1 MKSIPSMSL
10 KTKAMKSLGRKI
22 LCVLLSGVFFGD
34 TIAWAEA
41 PILPDTKAPGNRYP
55 LVQETANGIPLVN
68 ISAPTA
74 GGVSRN
80 DYERFNIPTKGA
92 ILNNSYTLSKTELA
106 GYVQGN
112 ANMAQGPA
120 KIIVNQVTSGNPTTM
135 NGFLEVAGHKADV
148 IIANPN
154 GITVNGGGFI
164 NTARAIL
171 TTGKPEYDNKERLK
185 DFRID
190 NDATILITG
199 NGLNGKKADTLE
211 LYTRAAEIKAAIF
224 GNTVHVTTGAN
235 VIDANTGKVT
245 AIEGKGKKPE
255 IAIDVKDLGGMYAG
269 RIFLIGN
276 EKGLPIDIKGAIE
289 SQHMVLDNQGNLY
302 HAGTTHST
310 EDMTIHAKD
319 IQNTG
324 TMAASGNMTLRADGQ
339 ITNDKTIGSVG
350 NMAITANQVTNHKTI
365 ASEKD
370 LSITTT
376 SEEENALDN
385 SNSEILANGN
395 VTIQASHTDNLN
407 GNIASGSTL
416 SIQGKTLNNSQGKLT
431 AYGSN
436 TISVSD
442 KLENEQGLIAANEN
456 ISISS
461 DLIHNAQGTIT
472 AGQNETIT
480 TKDIQLDGKLAA
492 GNNLT
497 ITTDNDIT
505 NDSAKENYGITQA
518 DGNLTISAKGNL
530 TNSKKLESKGTL
542 TLNAK
547 DISNKE
553 SGEINGGS
561 VSITSTTLTNRG
573 LVSADQANTIT
584 TDILQNIATGR
595 IYGEDITLHA
605 KTLENRKDKVL
616 EEKLA
621 AAMKDLKQ
629 KEQDLDDAFA
639 IDVTAFKSDS
649 EKENYFKEIENKQ
662 AAYAASKAAV
672 DAILADMAQ
681 VKSATIAAR
690 NDMIITGDT
699 LLNSA
704 SSLLYAGG
712 DMAISE
718 AKDITNQGA
727 DIKAQGNM
735 SLTAPTITNE
745 NEAFSAKRVWTS
757 HTTNPNRIRIDQQGH
772 PEQGQVFDESEF
784 SELGSGY
791 GAYHNKG
798 ITPKTLYEEAGY
810 DKIEQITEEERK
822 DGENPVPDDLVGK
835 EAPNY
840 DYNDPIFKEL
850 GVKSMDTPRPGYDD
864 PKQADWDKQYK
875 EILNQLNEK
884 IKAYN
889 EEAKAYNDSIGA
901 IESKA
906 IKYYTIIRTTT
917 HTSEKQVQET
927 KAGNISSGKDM
938 ILSGN
943 VTNENS
949 RITAGSTLTANSGT
963 LDNIAE
969 KNQVQ
974 KITFGTTQ
982 ESYTKRKHRP
992 HKAWRRHYRDQIFK
1006 TPQKELDN
1014 PTSLDVGS
1022 YEGNTGKNPNKEDIT
1037 QTMRDNVQQ
1046 HLNPFATGKE
1056 TNPGSTAGKETGGT
1070 LSFIPDSSLYKLH
1083 PEEKA
1088 KYLIETDPAFTN
1100 KKTFLS
1106 SDYMYNQLLWDN
1118 DKVNKRLGDGFYEQE
1133 LIRNQVT
1140 QLTGMRY
1147 LNGYTNDEEEY
1158 KALMDAGIAYAKEY
1172 NLKPGIALTKE
1183 LIAALTSDMV
1193 WLETTTVTVNGKTYT
1208 VLYPHVYLKAS
1219 TAKALTEDGSLISA
1233 NTLITDTKG
1242 TLTNQGTLKGNT
1254 IVVKSKNIVNTGTIF
1269 GNNLSL
1275 KASQDILQSGIIEG
1289 EDRISLDAG
1298 RNITMKNTIQH
1309 GKNQDILDTTAG
1321 IAVKGKEGVLLM
1333 QAGQDIT
1340 MTGATLAALG
1350 KNGSMIF
1357 SAGHNLT
1364 MDTDSLEA
1372 KKDMTENSDN
1382 YIRTY
1387 RKTETANTLTAG
1399 KDISLISGNDIKARS
1414 TTVASENGQISMKA
1428 ADDVTI
1434 ENGYN
1439 KAMDDYGLKYK
1450 ESGFLSH
1457 KTTAIKSHDE
1467 SKTAIGSMLSGDKI
1481 SITSI
1486 GNTTITASNVVGT
1499 NDVSITS
1506 GKNTTITSAE
1516 EVEQHDYEK
1525 RVKKSGLLSG
1535 GGLGFTIGT
1544 EKRKDQY
1551 SDADL
1556 LQKASTVGSVSGNVS
1571 IESGNKTEVGA
1582 SAVLAGKN
1590 ISITGENV
1598 QISSKDNVY
1607 HSDEKH
1613 EYRKSGLTVSVG
1625 GDTIKALQKVEAPLA
1640 KATAVSDNRLKALY
1654 GYEAYDTVKS
1664 DLKGENSALKDLSSG
1679 KVHLAVSVGI
1689 GSTSSQSENHS
1700 VRTEAQGST
1709 LSAGENVSI
1718 QAKSD
1723 MEIKGSAV
1731 EGENVTWHVGQN
1743 LTITSAEETQQQNMT
1758 ESSKGGSLG
1767 VSISAH
1773 APITVEGSLYAGKGK
1788 ENDTSVSYKEST
1800 IQARN
1805 ELTSHSGKDTNLIGS
1820 TLSGGKVTMN
1830 IGGNMNITSQ
1840 QASHHY
1846 TSENA
1851 SAGMH
1856 VSTLP
1861 GKVNL
1866 TGNASRGSMRS
1877 DFDSVTSQSGIHAGS
1892 DGYEITVKENTRLKG
1907 GLIDSVANA
1916 DKNRLTTGTLAWED
1930 MKNSADYKAGGL
1942 GISYASKDEGT
1953 KLNERGLT
1961 PSISPAIRGSADSTT
1976 KSAVSEGTITIIDR
1990 EHQKQD
1996 ISKLNRDT
2004 KNSLN
2009 QLQEIFD
2016 KSKIEEK
2023 QELIGMLEKY
2033 GNQAIHTYAES
2044 KGWKDGST
2052 EKMLLHGAF
2061 GALMGD
2067 MAGGSAATGALS
2079 GGVNEYVMGYLTKEK
2094 GEDWVQKHPDTVQW
2108 IAAGVGAA
2116 LGNLTDGDM
2125 AEAVNTALAATKWNK
2140 LAYESMTKADI
2151 KDLLRKANGNQ
2162 MSDKEIEGLLTDII
2176 SIVNKIDPEAA
2187 QSKYYEY
2194 GNAEAVN
2201 AVKECLKEHGIS
2213 DENITSFMNEYKK
2226 VYREAVK
2233 KDIEL
2238 FKKRTGIDL
2247 AKHLIDSS
2255 VRKGTFELPGLL
2267 VTANRN
2273 HSLLEECEHSDM
2285 YEAQRDLERNLDA
2298 DLIESRRELG
2308 TKIAAESPAWA
2319 NENYGGLKIVG
2330 FVGAEVAEKMANTPI
2345 ASKFLRYSLEGSGEL
2360 LSFEHDSDV
2369 SKDLEQSDVLAA
2381 KVRELSQNL
2390 KPGEK
2395 KYFYSSMDFN
2405 GGKMNPPRD
2414 QQLAYGKVKLA
2425 ISIEKDAKGNI
2436 TYSGKVGDTYNFDWH
2451 TVNQSSY
2458 KNEHIKL
2465 IMNNGAVLYQEIGA
2479 LQPFNWTASISGHV
2493 HGGNEK

>member
-1 MKSIPSMSL
+1 M
-10 KTKAMKSLGRKI
+10 
-22 LCVLLSGVFFGD
+22 
-34 TIAWAEA
+34 
-41 PILPDTKAPGNRYP
+41 
-55 LVQETANGIPLVN
+55 
-68 ISAPTA
+68 
-74 GGVSRN
+74 
-80 DYERFNIPTKGA
+80 
-92 ILNNSYTLSKTELA
+92 
-106 GYVQGN
+106 
-112 ANMAQGPA
+112 
-120 KIIVNQVTSGNPTTM
+120 
-135 NGFLEVAGHKADV
+135 
-148 IIANPN
+148 
-154 GITVNGGGFI
+154 
-164 NTARAIL
+164 
-171 TTGKPEYDNKERLK
+171 
-185 DFRID
+185 
-190 NDATILITG
+190 
-199 NGLNGKKADTLE
+199 
-211 LYTRAAEIKAAIF
+211 
-224 GNTVHVTTGAN
+224 
-235 VIDANTGKVT
+235 
-245 AIEGKGKKPE
+245 
-255 IAIDVKDLGGMYAG
+255 
-269 RIFLIGN
+269 
-276 EKGLPIDIKGAIE
+276 
-289 SQHMVLDNQGNLY
+289 
-302 HAGTTHST
+302 
-310 EDMTIHAKD
+310 
-319 IQNTG
+319 
-324 TMAASGNMTLRADGQ
+324 
-339 ITNDKTIGSVG
+339 
-350 NMAITANQVTNHKTI
+350 
-365 ASEKD
+365 
-370 LSITTT
+370 
-376 SEEENALDN
+376 
-385 SNSEILANGN
+385 
-395 VTIQASHTDNLN
+395 
-407 GNIASGSTL
+407 
-416 SIQGKTLNNSQGKLT
+416 
-431 AYGSN
+431 
-436 TISVSD
+436 
-442 KLENEQGLIAANEN
+442 
-456 ISISS
+456 
-461 DLIHNAQGTIT
+461 
-472 AGQNETIT
+472 
-480 TKDIQLDGKLAA
+480 
-492 GNNLT
+492 
-497 ITTDNDIT
+497 
-505 NDSAKENYGITQA
+505 
-518 DGNLTISAKGNL
+518 
-530 TNSKKLESKGTL
+530 
-542 TLNAK
+542 
-547 DISNKE
+547 
-553 SGEINGGS
+553 
-561 VSITSTTLTNRG
+561 
-573 LVSADQANTIT
+573 
-584 TDILQNIATGR
+584 
-595 IYGEDITLHA
+595 
-605 KTLENRKDKVL
+605 
-616 EEKLA
+616 
-621 AAMKDLKQ
+621 
-629 KEQDLDDAFA
+629 
-639 IDVTAFKSDS
+639 
-649 EKENYFKEIENKQ
+649 
-662 AAYAASKAAV
+662 
-672 DAILADMAQ
+672 
-681 VKSATIAAR
+681 
-690 NDMIITGDT
+690 
-699 LLNSA
+699 
-704 SSLLYAGG
+704 
-712 DMAISE
+712 
-718 AKDITNQGA
+718 
-727 DIKAQGNM
+727 
-735 SLTAPTITNE
+735 
-745 NEAFSAKRVWTS
+745 
-757 HTTNPNRIRIDQQGH
+757 
-772 PEQGQVFDESEF
+772 
-784 SELGSGY
+784 
-791 GAYHNKG
+791 
-798 ITPKTLYEEAGY
+798 
-810 DKIEQITEEERK
+810 
-822 DGENPVPDDLVGK
+822 
-835 EAPNY
+835 
-840 DYNDPIFKEL
+840 
-850 GVKSMDTPRPGYDD
+850 
-864 PKQADWDKQYK
+864 
-875 EILNQLNEK
+875 
-884 IKAYN
+884 
-889 EEAKAYNDSIGA
+889 
-901 IESKA
+901 
-906 IKYYTIIRTTT
+906 
-917 HTSEKQVQET
+917 
-927 KAGNISSGKDM
+927 
-938 ILSGN
+938 
-943 VTNENS
+943 
-949 RITAGSTLTANSGT
+949 
-963 LDNIAE
+963 
-969 KNQVQ
+969 
-974 KITFGTTQ
+974 
-982 ESYTKRKHRP
+982 
-992 HKAWRRHYRDQIFK
+992 
-1006 TPQKELDN
+1006 
-1014 PTSLDVGS
+1014 
-1022 YEGNTGKNPNKEDIT
+1022 
-1037 QTMRDNVQQ
+1037 
-1046 HLNPFATGKE
+1046 
-1056 TNPGSTAGKETGGT
+1056 
-1070 LSFIPDSSLYKLH
+1070 
-1083 PEEKA
+1083 
-1088 KYLIETDPAFTN
+1088 
-1100 KKTFLS
+1100 
-1106 SDYMYNQLLWDN
+1106 
-1118 DKVNKRLGDGFYEQE
+1118 
-1133 LIRNQVT
+1133 T

-1183 LIAALTSDMV
+1183 QIAALTSDIV

-1219 TAKALTEDGSLISA
+1219 TAKSLTEDGSLISA

-1254 IVVKSKNIVNTGTIF
+1254 IITKSKNIVNKGTIF
-1269 GNNLSL
+1269 GNDISL
-1275 KASQDILQSGIIEG
+1275 KASQDIVHSGIIEG
-1289 EDRISLDAG
+1289 ENKILLDAG
-1298 RNITMKNTIQH
+1298 RNILMKDTVQH

-1350 KNGSMIF
+1350 ENGSMIL

-1481 SITSI
+1481 SITSG

-1607 HSDEKH
+1607 HSNEKH

-1689 GSTSSQSENHS
+1689 GSTSSQSESHS

-1773 APITVEGSLYAGKGK
+1773 APITVKGSLYAGKGK

-1805 ELTSHSGKDTNLIGS
+1805 ELISHSGKDTNLIGS

-1953 KLNERGLT
+1953 RLNERGLT

-1976 KSAVSEGTITIIDR
+1976 KSAVSEGTITITDR

-2016 KSKIEEK
+2016 KTKVEEK
-2023 QELIGMLEKY
+2023 QELVGMLEKY
-2033 GNQAIHTYAES
+2033 GNQALHTYAES

-2079 GGVNEYVMGYLTKEK
+2079 GSINEYVMGYLTKTK
-2094 GEDWVQKHPDTVQW
+2094 GEDWMQKHPDTVQW
-2108 IAAGVGAA
+2108 ISTGVGATIGA
-2116 LGNLTDGDM
+2116 SAN
-2125 AEAVNTALAATKWNK
+2125 ALATGAGISLNSSKWNY
-2140 LAYESMTKADI
+2140 L
-2151 KDLLRKANGNQ
+2151 G
-2162 MSDKEIEGLLTDII
+2162 
-2176 SIVNKIDPEAA
+2176 
-2187 QSKYYEY
+2187 
-2194 GNAEAVN
+2194 
-2201 AVKECLKEHGIS
+2201 
-2213 DENITSFMNEYKK
+2213 
-2226 VYREAVK
+2226 
-2233 KDIEL
+2233 
-2238 FKKRTGIDL
+2238 
-2247 AKHLIDSS
+2247 
-2255 VRKGTFELPGLL
+2255 FELPETEHLL
-2267 VTANRN
+2267 EETLIRKDGQELADDESRKVFELIYQTANQGDPYGAVSDSELKVGNTIAIAGVTAVLQKHYTKESVDSFLKKYHEMVNSKITDGKVNNEITLRPVHVIANRN
-2273 HSLLEECEHSDM
+2273 QNNFDIFLIQYSAGPIEQGYLYDKASDKFYVTNGFTKSDDLHMSLRLGGEAAGIALKTSSSSIDLDNEKTRSDI
-2285 YEAQRDLERNLDA
+2285 LSGGS
-2298 DLIESRRELG
+2298 IGG
-2308 TKIAAESPAWA
+2308 TAYAGIGGGISTPTSGKYAGEVLVFK
-2319 NENYGGLKIVG
+2319 YGVG
-2330 FVGAEVAEKMANTPI
+2330 TPQVGGGWDVAEATSEESVPALI
-2345 ASKFLRYSLEGSGEL
+2345 RYL
-2360 LSFEHDSDV
+2360 LKEN
-2369 SKDLEQSDVLAA
+2369 K
-2381 KVRELSQNL
+2381 
-2390 KPGEK
+2390 
-2395 KYFYSSMDFN
+2395 
-2405 GGKMNPPRD
+2405 
-2414 QQLAYGKVKLA
+2414 
-2425 ISIEKDAKGNI
+2425 
-2436 TYSGKVGDTYNFDWH
+2436 
-2451 TVNQSSY
+2451 
-2458 KNEHIKL
+2458 
-2465 IMNNGAVLYQEIGA
+2465 
-2479 LQPFNWTASISGHV
+2479 
-2493 HGGNEK
+2493 